1 MDRPGISRLAIL
13 YSVLFAAAPWSARA
27 DTPPPSAC
35 KFLTKEQVSAA
46 LGKPVT
52 AGGTTST
59 VDHVGASAS
68 SCMWMAGMSI
78 VVLAVD
84 ERGTADAAMTAYHT
98 QLSDSQSKSKDTKGA
113 SDEQK
118 TTPES
123 GIGEGAYSEDRTD
136 SSILGITAV
145 HGTRVFTLGAL
156 GAGSLPHEKLRN
168 LMQVVIGH

>member
-1 MDRPGISRLAIL
+1 MHRLGISQLAIL
-13 YSVLFAAAPWSARA
+13 YSVLLAGAPWSVRA

-35 KFLTKEQVSAA
+35 KFLTKDQVSAA
-46 LGKPVT
+46 LGKSVT

-59 VDHVGASAS
+59 VDHVGASVS
-68 SCMWMAGMSI
+68 SCMWMAGMTV

-84 ERGTADAAMTAYHT
+84 ERGTDDAAMTAYRT
-98 QLSDSQSKSKDTKGA
+98 QLTDSQSKSKDTKGA
-113 SDEQK
+113 RDEQK
-118 TTPES
+118 TAQEA

-168 LMQVVIGH
+168 LMQVVVGH